1 MKPTLVLLAA
11 GIGSRYGGL
20 KQVDGIGPSGET
32 IMDYSIYDAIRA
44 GFGKVVFI
52 IRKDIEADF
61 RAAFTNKLEGKL
73 DFEFAYQELDSL
85 PAGSEIPEGRK
96 KPWGT
101 GHAVMVAKNIVDTPF
116 AVINADDYYGA
127 DAFQQMAAF
136 LKDRTANETSYSMV
150 GYDLENTLSDFGSVS
165 RGICATDQESY
176 LQSVT
181 ERTRIERSG
190 DRIVYY
196 ENEQAADLPGSV
208 PVSMNFWGFTPA
220 FFAQLDSLF
229 ETFLNTLGDPLKSEF
244 YLSSAI
250 DHLIRT
256 GQATVRVLP
265 TSSKWF
271 GVTYRE
277 DKPFVVEKITR
288 LTDSG
293 IYPVNLWE

>member
-1 MKPTLVLLAA
+1 
-11 GIGSRYGGL
+11 
-20 KQVDGIGPSGET
+20 
-32 IMDYSIYDAIRA
+32 
-44 GFGKVVFI
+44 
-52 IRKDIEADF
+52 
-61 RAAFTNKLEGKL
+61 
-73 DFEFAYQELDSL
+73 
-85 PAGSEIPEGRK
+85 
-96 KPWGT
+96 
-101 GHAVMVAKNIVDTPF
+101 
-116 AVINADDYYGA
+116 
-127 DAFQQMAAF
+127 
-136 LKDRTANETSYSMV
+136 MV

-229 ETFLNTLGDPLKSEF
+229 GTFLNTLGDPLKSEF

-288 LTDSG
+288 LTDTG